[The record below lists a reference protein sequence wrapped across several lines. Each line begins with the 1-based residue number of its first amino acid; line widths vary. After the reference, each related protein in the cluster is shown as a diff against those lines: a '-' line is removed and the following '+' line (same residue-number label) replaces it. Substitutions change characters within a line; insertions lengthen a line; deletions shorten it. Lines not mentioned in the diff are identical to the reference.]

1 MADKSWHMDRRTF
14 LKGTGVALGLPFL
27 DCMRSPARAG
37 QVASAAFPKRMC
49 AIHFPYGASV
59 PSEDHEDRDW
69 GWFPVREGDGFR
81 YTKVLKSFDLLRKHT
96 TVIGGLSHPTGRKIG
111 GHDTGDIFLTGADF
125 SGANFKNTISFDQVA
140 AAKIGDQTRF
150 ASLALSS
157 DGGIGMPTRSKTLS
171 FTASGQPIPG
181 LDKPQLIFDRLFGVD
196 GGTLAEQRRR
206 LETESSLLDRV
217 MDQSK
222 SLRNRLGKSDQ
233 EKYDEYLTSV
243 RDIEQRV
250 ARSQEWLDIPKPEVD
265 PSEVN
270 LEVSQEAPLEYMETM
285 YDLMY
290 LAFRTDSTRIITY
303 MLGAMNGK
311 TSNQFSK
318 ALGLGTQHEL
328 AHGAGKP
335 GGFIRQGKWN
345 LCLAENLARFLQK
358 MADTPEGDGSLL
370 DNTMVLMGTSNSRT
384 HKNYNYPLIFA
395 GGNNMGFK
403 HNQYLTYEK
412 NGEDMAM
419 SDLLF
424 TMLNRMDITDT
435 GFSDSTG
442 DLSELYV

>member
-1 MADKSWHMDRRTF
+1 MAEKSCYINRRTF
-14 LKGTGVALGLPFL
+14 LKGTGVALALPFL
-27 DCMRSPARAG
+27 DCMRTPAHAG
-37 QVASAAFPKRMC
+37 KSAGAGLPKRLC

-59 PSEDHEDRDW
+59 PAEDHEDREW
-69 GWFPVREGDGFR
+69 GWFPVREGSGFR
-81 YTKVLKSFDLLRKHT
+81 FTKVLQSMEPLRKYT
-96 TVIGGLSHPTGRKIG
+96 TMIGGLSHPTGRHIG

-125 SGANFKNTISFDQVA
+125 SGANFTNTVSFDQIA
-140 AAKIGDQTRF
+140 AAKIGHETRF

-171 FTASGQPIPG
+171 FTQSGQPIPG
-181 LDKPQLIFDRLFGVD
+181 LDKPQQIFDSLFGID
-196 GGTLAEQRRR
+196 GGTIAERRRR
-206 LETESSLLDRV
+206 LQTETSLLDRV

-222 SLRNRLGKSDQ
+222 FLRNKLGRQDQ

-250 ARSQEWLDIPKPEVD
+250 VRSQEWLDIPKPKVD
-265 PSEVN
+265 ASELN
-270 LEVSQEAPLEYMETM
+270 LEVTQEAPLEYMETM

-290 LAFRTDSTRIITY
+290 LAFRTDSTRAITY
-303 MLGAMNGK
+303 MLGAMNGE

-318 ALGLGTQHEL
+318 ALGLGSQHEL

-335 GGFIRQGKWN
+335 GGFIRQGTWN
-345 LCLAENLARFLQK
+345 ICLAENLARFLQK

-370 DNTMVLMGTSNSRT
+370 DNTTVLFGTSNSRT
-384 HKNYNYPLIFA
+384 HNNHNYPLILA
-395 GGNNMGFK
+395 GGGNMGFK
-403 HNQYLTYEK
+403 HNQYLTYQK
-412 NGEDMAM
+412 GGDDVAM
-419 SDLLF
+419 SNLLF

-435 GFSDSTG
+435 GFSDSQG